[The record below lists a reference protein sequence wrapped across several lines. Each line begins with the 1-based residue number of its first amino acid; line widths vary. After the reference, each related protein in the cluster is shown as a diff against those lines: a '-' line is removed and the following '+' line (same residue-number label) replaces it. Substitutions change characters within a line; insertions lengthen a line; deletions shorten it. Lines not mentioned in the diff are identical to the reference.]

1 MKTDPNKPVFPIRP
15 FPPDHIFDPLQHF
28 EFSDIHQRIRANH
41 SGQSLDDI
49 DLFFSKVSFLL
60 RQVNSLS
67 WLFHVWM
74 KRFSSIG
81 SVTREDMSMTVILL
95 RMYWHIDTGKIF
107 NAKKDRRDPNVV
119 ATRTDGHNLGYTGFS
134 LDDFKCVKRD
144 KTCSF
149 KKRFAVVFKSWSY
162 TTFDNVFLSPI
173 SGVCEAIYQSKF
185 AYSNLYFTD
194 PAMLSV
200 S

>member
-1 MKTDPNKPVFPIRP
+1 MKTDPDKPVFPIRP

-60 RQVNSLS
+60 CQVNSLS

-81 SVTREDMSMTVILL
+81 SVTCEDLSMTVILL

-134 LDDFKCVKRD
+134 LDDFKCVKWD

-149 KKRFAVVFKSWSY
+149 KKRFAHCKPKTTVVLPY
-162 TTFDNVFLSPI
+162 TQV
-173 SGVCEAIYQSKF
+173 
-185 AYSNLYFTD
+185 
-194 PAMLSV
+194 
-200 S
+200 